1 MALARSG
8 WPGAVSKWPR
18 GHGSKWANE
27 GEDRS
32 GEPEV
37 AKEVA
42 VLNSLD
48 AGTERVQRRTL
59 P

>member
-1 MALARSG
+1 M
-8 WPGAVSKWPR
+8 VSKWR
-18 GHGSKWANE
+18 RRRNSKWADG

-37 AKEVA
+37 AEAVDAVA
-42 VLNSLD
+42 VPDSLD
-48 AGTERVQRRTL
+48 AGTKRVQRRTL